1 MHAPIT
7 AIIFDYG
14 KVLSLPPTEQQWK
27 RLASVFGVDQPAFQH
42 NYWGFRDGYD
52 RGEYNGPEYWR
63 MIARAFGKPISEVE
77 VTQLIAW
84 DNDQW
89 TNENPEMLDFVRRA
103 HSEGLRTAILSNM
116 QREMLAFM
124 RAKFPWLYDG
134 LFDAQVYSCEL
145 GVVKPDAPAYLETC
159 KRIDCQP
166 ANTLFLDD
174 KQPNID
180 GAHRAG
186 LQALLFTGSRA
197 EVEEYMGRNAAA
209 QG

>member
-14 KVLSLPPTEQQWK
+14 KVLSLPPTEHQWK
-27 RLASVFGVDQPAFQH
+27 RLASVFGADQPSFQQH
-42 NYWGFRDGYD
+42 YWGFRDGYD
-52 RGEYNGPEYWR
+52 RGEYDGPEYWR
-63 MIARAFGKPISEVE
+63 MIARAFGKPISEAE
-77 VTQLIAW
+77 VQQQIAW

-89 TNENPEMLDFVRRA
+89 TNENPEMLNFVRRV
-103 HSEGLRTAILSNM
+103 HSEGIRTAILSNM
-116 QREMLAFM
+116 QREMLAHM
-124 RAKFPWLYDG
+124 RGKFPWLHDG

-159 KRIDCQP
+159 SRIASQP

-186 LQALLFTGSRA
+186 LQAMLFTGSRN
-197 EVEEYMGRNAAA
+197 EVEEYMAGSTAA
-209 QG
+209 G

>member
-14 KVLSLPPTEQQWK
+14 KVLSLPPTEQQWN
-27 RLASVFGVDQPAFQH
+27 RLASVFGADQPSFQQQ
-42 NYWGFRDGYD
+42 YWGFRDGYD
-52 RGEYNGPEYWR
+52 RGEYDGAEYWR
-63 MIARAFGKPISEVE
+63 MVAKALGKTISEAE
-77 VTQLIAW
+77 VAQQISW

-89 TNENPEMLDFVRRA
+89 TNENPEMLDFVHRSHA
-103 HSEGLRTAILSNM
+103 AGMRTAILSNM

-124 RAKFPWLYDG
+124 RDKFAWLHNG

-159 KRIDCQP
+159 KRISCEP

-186 LQALLFTGSRA
+186 LQAMLFTGSRS
-197 EVEEYMGRNAAA
+197 EVETYMNGSLK
-209 QG
+209 